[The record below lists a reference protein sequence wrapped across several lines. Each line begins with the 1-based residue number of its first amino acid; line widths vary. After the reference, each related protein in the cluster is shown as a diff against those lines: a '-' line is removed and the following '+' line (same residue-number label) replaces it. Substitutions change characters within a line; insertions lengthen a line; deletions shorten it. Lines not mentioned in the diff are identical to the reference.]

1 MGQHLVR
8 DLSILVFVS
17 VMAMIANASALV
29 WGPNM
34 AFLLQKRRPLARS
47 IAYTIGRG
55 LTLTVASIVIVWTL
69 LMTDSGVNG
78 IADQV
83 TSIADK
89 PRPVLSVLIG
99 ALVIGFAVFIYRRPP
114 SLLSA
119 RKQRAFADGETA
131 RIWPAFVTGVTI
143 LFANILE
150 FAWQT
155 IGVGT
160 AVSGSEHNPL
170 VYGPAVILWTVL
182 GTATLWGPALA
193 FLLAPKWSTEH
204 FERLTAR
211 IPTIKPWQVAL
222 PLGLFGLL
230 FAAFGVW
237 KAMRG

>member
-1 MGQHLVR
+1 LGHDVIK
-8 DLSILVFVS
+8 DLSILVFVC
-17 VMAMIANASALV
+17 VMALVANASALV

-34 AFLLQKRRPLARS
+34 AFLLQKRRPLSRS

-55 LTLTVASIVIVWTL
+55 VTLTAVSVIIVWTL
-69 LMTDSGVNG
+69 LVTDSGVNG
-78 IADQV
+78 LADQV
-83 TSIADK
+83 TALADK
-89 PRPVLSVLIG
+89 PRPVISLLIG
-99 ALVIGFAVFIYRRPP
+99 LGIVAAAVVVYRRPP
-114 SLLSA
+114 GLFSA
-119 RKQRAFADGETA
+119 RKPAIDDDATA
-131 RIWPAFVTGVTI
+131 RVWPAFVMGITI

-160 AVSGSEHNPL
+160 AVAGSGHNPL
-170 VYGPAVILWTVL
+170 VYGPAVIIWTTL

-193 FLLAPKWSTEH
+193 FLLAPGWATER
-204 FERLTAR
+204 FARVTER

-230 FAAFGVW
+230 FALFGIW

>member
-1 MGQHLVR
+1 LGQHLVR

-34 AFLLQKRRPLARS
+34 ALLLQKRRPLARS

-55 LTLTVASIVIVWTL
+55 LTLTVASVVIVWTL

-78 IADQV
+78 LADQV

-89 PRPVLSVLIG
+89 PRPVISVLIG
-99 ALVIGFAVFIYRRPP
+99 AVVIGAAVFLYLRPP
-114 SLLSA
+114 AFLSGKKPLA
-119 RKQRAFADGETA
+119 IGDGETA
-131 RIWPAFVTGVTI
+131 RIWPAFVMGVTI

-170 VYGPAVILWTVL
+170 VYGPAVILWTAL

-230 FAAFGVW
+230 FAAFGIW